1 MYYIVHSSIDENR
14 HARGGKAGDQTGRE
28 VCTRSWYS
36 KPWGMVLRCK
46 DAAVAKKAR
55 DIAIKLANSNLI
67 GYDQNERNSLYKQ
80 LERNGWDVDKYIR
93 SGVKTECD
101 CSSFVYACYCCVIAE
116 MRGLANAPTTVT
128 SRNFYKEHGF
138 DVLLSSEYTTSA
150 SKLLPGDLLNKSG
163 SHIVMFAG
171 TNVRVASNES
181 ANISYGAGASSVS
194 TTLRKGSR
202 GAAVVTLQ
210 KNLNT
215 VMHAGLTADGIFG
228 INTYNALKYF
238 QSRYGLAVDGIYG
251 PASRAKMSEAL
262 NKRIP
267 GLASAS
273 PNLKKGSRG
282 EQVRLLQQDLN
293 YVMSLHLSTDGV
305 FGNNTYEALKSFQ
318 SRYGLAAD
326 GIYGNNSKA
335 MMSKALV

>member
-14 HARGGKAGDQTGRE
+14 HARGGKAGDQTSRE

-36 KPWGMVLRCK
+36 KPWGMVLRYR
-46 DAAVAKKAR
+46 DAAVAKQAR
-55 DIAIKLANSNLI
+55 DIAIKLANSNLV
-67 GYDQNERNSLYKQ
+67 GYDQNERNSLYKE

-116 MRGLANAPTTVT
+116 MRGLSNAPTTVT
-128 SRNFYKEHGF
+128 SKNFYKAHGF
-138 DVLLSSEYTTSA
+138 DVMLSSEYTASA

-181 ANISYGAGASSVS
+181 ANISSGAATSGSA
-194 TTLRKGSR
+194 TLRKGSR
-202 GAAVVTLQ
+202 GAAVATLQ

-215 VMHAGLTADGIFG
+215 VIHAGLTADGVFG

-238 QSRYGLAVDGIYG
+238 QSRYCLEVDGIYG
-251 PASRAKMSEAL
+251 PASRAKMSEAI

-267 GLASAS
+267 ALASAS
-273 PNLKKGSRG
+273 PNLRKGSRG

-293 YVMSLHLSTDGV
+293 YVMGTHLESDGI
-305 FGNNTYEALKSFQ
+305 FGNNTYESLKSFQ
-318 SRYGLAAD
+318 SRHGLAAD

>member
-14 HARGGKAGDQTGRE
+14 HARGGKAGDQTSRE

-36 KPWGMVLRCK
+36 KPWGMVLRYR

-55 DIAIKLANSNLI
+55 DIAIKLANSNLV
-67 GYDQNERNSLYKQ
+67 GYDQNERNSLYRE
-80 LERNGWDVDKYIR
+80 LERNGWDVDKYIK

-101 CSSFVYACYCCVIAE
+101 CSSFVYACYCCVLAE
-116 MRGLANAPTTVT
+116 LRGLANAPTTVT
-128 SRNFYKEHGF
+128 SKNFYKVHGF
-138 DVLLSSEYTTSA
+138 EVFTSSAYTTA
-150 SKLLPGDLLNKSG
+150 AERLLPGDLLNKSG

-171 TNVRVASNES
+171 TNVRVASNAS
-181 ANISYGAGASSVS
+181 VNISSGAGASSGS

-210 KNLNT
+210 QNLNT
-215 VMHAGLTADGIFG
+215 VMHAGLKTDGIFG

-238 QSRYGLAVDGIYG
+238 QSRYGLEADGIYG
-251 PASRAKMSEAL
+251 PASRAKMGEAL
-262 NKRIP
+262 NNRIP
-267 GLASAS
+267 ALASAS

-293 YVMSLHLSTDGV
+293 YVMSLHLSTDGI

-318 SRYGLAAD
+318 SRYGLTSD

-335 MMSKALV
+335 MMSKVLM

>member
-14 HARGGKAGDQTGRE
+14 HSRGGKAGDQTGRE

-36 KPWGMVLRCK
+36 KPWGMVLRYR

-55 DIAIKLANSNLI
+55 DIAIKLANSNLV
-67 GYDQNERNSLYKQ
+67 GYDQNERNSLYRE

-128 SRNFYKEHGF
+128 SKNFYKAHGF
-138 DVLLSSEYTTSA
+138 EVLLSSAYTSA
-150 SKLLPGDLLNKSG
+150 ADKLLPGDLLNKSG

-171 TNVRVASNES
+171 TNVRVGSNAS
-181 ANISYGAGASSVS
+181 ANISLGAATSVS

-210 KNLNT
+210 KNLNS

-238 QSRYGLAVDGIYG
+238 QSRYGLEVDGIYG

-267 GLASAS
+267 ALASAS
-273 PNLKKGSRG
+273 PNLRKGSRG

-293 YVMSLHLSTDGV
+293 YVMSLHLSTDGI

-318 SRYGLAAD
+318 SRYGLSAD

-335 MMSKALV
+335 MMSKVLV

>member
-14 HARGGKAGDQTGRE
+14 RARGGKAGDQTGRE

-36 KPWGMVLRCK
+36 KPWGMVLRYR

-55 DIAIKLANSNLI
+55 DIAIKLANSNLV
-67 GYDQNERNSLYKQ
+67 GYDQNERNGLYKQ
-80 LERNGWDVDKYIR
+80 LERNGWDVDKYIA

-128 SRNFYKEHGF
+128 SKNFYKSHGF
-138 DVLLSSEYTTSA
+138 AVMLSSEYTTSA
-150 SKLLPGDLLNKSG
+150 SRLLPGDLLNKSG

-171 TNVRVASNES
+171 TNVRVASNAS
-181 ANISYGAGASSVS
+181 ANISSCAATSGS

-210 KNLNT
+210 KNVNS
-215 VMHAGLTADGIFG
+215 VMHTGLTVDGIFG

-238 QSRYGLAVDGIYG
+238 QSRYGLEADGIYG
-251 PASRAKMSEAL
+251 PASRAKMSEAI

-293 YVMSLHLSTDGV
+293 YVMSLHLSADGI

-335 MMSKALV
+335 MMSKVLV

>member
-14 HARGGKAGDQTGRE
+14 HARGGKAGDQTSRE

-55 DIAIKLANSNLI
+55 DIAIKLANSNI
-67 GYDQNERNSLYKQ
+67 VGYDQNERNSLYKQ

-116 MRGLANAPTTVT
+116 LRGLANAPTTVT
-128 SRNFYKEHGF
+128 SRNFYKAHGF
-138 DVLLSSEYTTSA
+138 EVLLSSAYTSSA
-150 SKLLPGDLLNKSG
+150 SQLLPGDLLNKAG

-171 TNVRVASNES
+171 TNVRVSSNAS
-181 ANISYGAGASSVS
+181 ANISSGAASGS

-215 VMHAGLTADGIFG
+215 VMHAGLKADGVFG

-238 QSRYGLAVDGIYG
+238 QSRYDLEVDGIYG
-251 PASRAKMSEAL
+251 SASRAKMDEAL

-267 GLASAS
+267 ALASAS
-273 PNLKKGSRG
+273 PNLKRGSRG

-293 YVMSLHLSTDGV
+293 YVMSLHLSNDGI

-318 SRYGLAAD
+318 SRYGLSAD

-335 MMSKALV
+335 MMSKVLV

>member
-36 KPWGMVLRCK
+36 KPWGMVLRYR

-55 DIAIKLANSNLI
+55 DIAIKLANSNI
-67 GYDQNERNSLYKQ
+67 VGYDQNERNSLYKE

-116 MRGLANAPTTVT
+116 LRGLTNAPTTVT
-128 SRNFYKEHGF
+128 SRNFYKSHGF
-138 DVLLSSEYTTSA
+138 DVMLSSEYTTSS

-171 TNVRVASNES
+171 TNVRVDSNASS
-181 ANISYGAGASSVS
+181 NISSNAIASSVS

-215 VMHAGLTADGIFG
+215 VMHASLTADGIFG
-228 INTYNALKYF
+228 INTYEVLKYF
-238 QSRYGLAVDGIYG
+238 QSRYGLEVDGIYG
-251 PASRAKMSEAL
+251 PASRAKMGEAL

-267 GLASAS
+267 ALASAS

-293 YVMSLHLSTDGV
+293 YVMCTHLDADGI
-305 FGNNTYEALKSFQ
+305 FGANTYNVLKSFQ

-335 MMSKALV
+335 IMSKALV